1 MMEIAQDQD
10 LVVVERPAADP
21 EALKVDKNS
30 LTTEIKVLHFS
41 QSVK

>member
-30 LTTEIKVLHFS
+30 LTTKILVLH
-41 QSVK
+41 